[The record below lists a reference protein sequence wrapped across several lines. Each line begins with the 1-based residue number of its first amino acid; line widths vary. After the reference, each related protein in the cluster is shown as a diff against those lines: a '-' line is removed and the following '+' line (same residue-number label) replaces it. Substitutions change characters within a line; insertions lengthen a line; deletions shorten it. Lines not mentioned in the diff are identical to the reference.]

1 MAGLLIVHVGEVIE
15 AQRSSWFQRRLIF
28 WIAVTMMIEG
38 NDNQVAGFAA
48 PVMIDALH
56 IDKASFGWVFSIGLL
71 GYMLGALGFSALGDR
86 IGRRLL
92 VIGGCLLFGGFTLAT
107 AYVGTLSAILP
118 LRFCA
123 GIGLGCAIPN
133 SIALMAEYAPK
144 GSRATRIGLMF
155 VAYTI
160 GSALGGLAAAW
171 LLPRYGWTSVFQLG
185 GWTGIGLGAVLYFTL
200 PESVRFLAVTQ
211 TRLAELAR
219 TLARLDPH
227 LQIGPQTQF
236 VADERKQPG
245 VPVKYLFL
253 EGRAAMTVLLWIAYI
268 TTQMT
273 LIFLT
278 SWLPTVIHEDGIGLA
293 DAEITVALL
302 QAGGAVGSVAFGRLL
317 DKLGVG
323 AMAAGLLAAVPFI
336 VAVGVAGGVPPL
348 LMGLAT
354 MTGFCVVGGQT
365 GINALSGTIYPTY
378 MRSTGSGWALGMGR
392 IGSIIGPL
400 IGGELLGL
408 GVPTARLFQF
418 AAAPALCAAGALFL
432 LRWVGGKVSAGLAAD
447 SC

>member
-1 MAGLLIVHVGEVIE
+1 MPGQQIVHVGEVIE
-15 AQRSSWFQRRLIF
+15 AQKSSWFQRRLIF
-28 WIAVTMMIEG
+28 WIAITMMIEG

-48 PVMIDALH
+48 PVMISTLH
-56 IDKASFGWVFSIGLL
+56 IDSARFGWVFSVGLF
-71 GYMLGALGFSALGDR
+71 GYMLGALGFSAVGDR
-86 IGRRLL
+86 VGRRLL
-92 VIGGCLLFGGFTLAT
+92 VIGGALLFGGFTLAT
-107 AYVGTLSAILP
+107 AYVDTLSTILP

-160 GSALGGLAAAW
+160 GSALGGVAAAW

-185 GWTGIGLGAVLYFTL
+185 GWTGIGLAAMLYFTL

-211 TRLAELAR
+211 SRVAELAR
-219 TLARLDPH
+219 TLKRLDPH
-227 LQIGPQTQF
+227 LQIGPDTQF
-236 VADERKQPG
+236 VADELKQPG

-253 EGRAAMTVLLWIAYI
+253 EGRAAKSLLLWTAYI

-278 SWLPTVIHEDGIGLA
+278 SWLPTVIHQDGIDLA

-302 QAGGAVGSVAFGRLL
+302 QIGGAAGSVAFGRML
-317 DKLGVG
+317 DKLGVN
-323 AMAAGLLAAVPFI
+323 ALAAGLLAAVPFI
-336 VAVGVAGGVPPL
+336 VGIGSASGIAPL
-348 LMGLAT
+348 LMALAT

-392 IGSIIGPL
+392 IGSIVGPL
-400 IGGELLGL
+400 IGGVLLEL
-408 GVPTARLFQF
+408 GVPTWQLFLI
-418 AAAPALCAAGALFL
+418 AAAPALCAAGSLFL
-432 LRWVGGKVSAGLAAD
+432 MRRVAGRFPQDPGG
-447 SC
+447 